1 MTKGLLPNARRI
13 SAFGV
18 SPTSSATR
26 RSQPYSTVHACETSL
41 QFLFSS
47 SPAAQEKLQSMVRI
61 EGKKKNLLTQVDFK
75 G

>member
-1 MTKGLLPNARRI
+1 MQGEEVRLEFLPLHQQRV
-13 SAFGV
+13 G
-18 SPTSSATR
+18 
-26 RSQPYSTVHACETSL
+26 RSHTVHACETSL